1 MEKLEPSESKQ
12 KRQPTLR
19 LSSWHQEKEVQLQ
32 GLNDRLAVYM
42 KKVAFLEEQNAAF
55 RETLKSY
62 QNETV
67 SAKSQLRKIY
77 DDERLVLRSSLDDLH
92 RETAKLKLDN
102 DRICEQYEK
111 VKNNE
116 REKDVLLDETD
127 EKVTDAEFRLNE
139 LQRKFNE
146 CEVQLATASE
156 KWKMSENK
164 MTELTVE
171 LNSLKDALDREIV
184 TNVDLANQNLSIKEE
199 YEFSQIVSDAESSA
213 VSKSVVDVETLR
225 EIIDQLSRLRN
236 ESKEKL
242 ELLRLDSDQ
251 KTAMRLGKERER
263 ADRAA
268 DSLRIIQENYKLAKY
283 RLEETKREKESQ
295 DRRLGKLLSTVSMLE
310 HQIGQLETA
319 NNYHSLIQEK
329 EIERLNIAI
338 AEFQAKYDDLLQVN
352 ITLDREICTYK
363 QLMESGE
370 ERLKIARKRTFS
382 DEDEEQSYV
391 SLVSS
396 VKTEG
401 AIGISSAS
409 EEMVKI
415 AGKSDKPVSISGW
428 QLKWFDTTAT
438 DEELLVAFK
447 FPRNSTIDGELC
459 VYSSNAG
466 PRGAFRLKQRSWPCN
481 DNPHVLVLE
490 NAKGSV
496 VSKLTVCHASEE
508 CFEPEVKK
516 ERDYGTNEQN
526 VSGTIKESI

>member
-1 MEKLEPSESKQ
+1 MNHEKSRLTEKPVQ
-12 KRQPTLR
+12 RQPTLR

-156 KWKMSENK
+156 KWKISENK

-225 EIIDQLSRLRN
+225 EII
-236 ESKEKL
+236 
-242 ELLRLDSDQ
+242 
-251 KTAMRLGKERER
+251 
-263 ADRAA
+263 
-268 DSLRIIQENYKLAKY
+268 
-283 RLEETKREKESQ
+283 
-295 DRRLGKLLSTVSMLE
+295 
-310 HQIGQLETA
+310 
-319 NNYHSLIQEK
+319 EK

-415 AGKSDKPVSISGW
+415 TGKSDKPVSISGW

-459 VYSSNAG
+459 VYSFNSG

-490 NAKGSV
+490 NDKGSV

-526 VSGTIKESI
+526 VTGIIKESILILRGNI